1 MKRIYVAFLISLF
14 TLGIYAGDDCNP
26 VDNLYLSVGAGFLVG
41 DNGQPSAISNVAV
54 AWDANIGYWFGTS
67 KYAGVRLGYTG
78 DILQSFNYISNKS
91 YGWNT
96 LYVDGILNLSNL
108 ICKTKL
114 PNRDPLWYC
123 APFISLECLVPMAS
137 NQYNTS
143 FGLGVGLAN
152 EINVHNNLSVTFDWR
167 NTLAFSNG
175 LKWLPEV
182 NAGLKF
188 HFTGKARIKPKPE
201 IAFIPDT
208 IPNCQEKSDSI
219 ENLKSQIGSLEFTI
233 DSLNS
238 KITIIESDTSI
249 YHLEDKVITDFVK
262 LVSSVPYH
270 DHRVK
275 RAITLILMIKDDEE
289 RENYQVNIAQLQSY
303 YELTSKLYKILLQK
317 QQQLGTDTFNKSMWE
332 RAFLKEINN
341 FKNSYEFYRLF
352 YIKEVIEKVE
362 KEMKKSSPDFSDII
376 AELDKALKTKI

>member
-1 MKRIYVAFLISLF
+1 MKRIYVVFLISLF

-54 AWDANIGYWFGTS
+54 AWDANIGYWFGIS

-78 DILQSFNYISNKS
+78 NVLQSFNYNGNKS

-114 PNRDPLWYC
+114 SNRDPLWYC
-123 APFISLECLVPMAS
+123 TPFISLECLVPMAS

-152 EINVHNNLSVTFDWR
+152 EINVHDNLSVTLDWR

-182 NAGLKF
+182 SAGLKF

-270 DHRVK
+270 DRRVK
-275 RAITLILMIKDDEE
+275 RAITLIPMIKDDEE

-317 QQQLGTDTFNKSMWE
+317 QQQLGTDTFNKTMWE

-352 YIKEVIEKVE
+352 YIKDVIEKVE